1 MNNQKLL
8 NIELEEYI
16 KVVAMTDE
24 EKAALQDWVSEGHS
38 IHENTCGAE
47 DGHGN
52 YLDFLDVYRYEK
64 EIEDTLEGM
73 TDKEKEAFINIYFR
87 DIPDEMPN
95 PMSRKAYL
103 ETELIHLK
111 NENTLYRDFI
121 QYRKLEADFDKYR
134 EPKFRFAS
142 DVETDALPSDDV
154 ELPFR
159 EVLS

>member
-1 MNNQKLL
+1 MNNQELL

-24 EKAALQDWVSEGHS
+24 EKATLQDWVSEGHS

-121 QYRKLEADFDKYR
+121 QYRKLEADFDKYK
-134 EPKFRFAS
+134 EPKFRFAP